1 MTTEQIIIIFLLLT
15 AIVLLIFV
23 ALWLRKL
30 LSQSSESRWQEL
42 IDLAYSQASQK
53 VSEQSKQ
60 ILAGE
65 REVIKTDLQ
74 NKHQEMVRLVDLIKK
89 DLHQSNTEL
98 AASNKDRATQFATL
112 AKQLDQ
118 QRQLTE
124 TLSTNTQE
132 LKQLLSNNQ
141 QRGGWG
147 ERILD
152 DLLRANGLI
161 EGIHYVRQK
170 QLEDSTDRPDVLLL
184 LPGKRVVPIDVKF
197 PLAELQNSLTA
208 NTSPARSAHEKAFAS
223 DVKAKVDQVAKY
235 IQPGA
240 GTLDYA
246 ILFVPNEGV
255 FSYIN
260 QFQPQV
266 VDHAI
271 GRRVLITSPFTF
283 LIVARTIIE
292 SYRNFLL
299 GDQLQEVM
307 KNLDGFMTE
316 WQKFDDSFSKIGKT
330 IDTLQ
335 KDYHAVSSTRV
346 AKLTK
351 KVQTIQR
358 LSLTAVEETKEAEE
372 DGELTPEREKF
383 VLQQL
388 EEHRQGKTHVIEDID
403 EFTASV

>member
-53 VSEQSKQ
+53 VSQQSQQ

-65 REVIKTDLQ
+65 REVIKTDLY

-266 VDHAI
+266 VDYAI
-271 GRRVLITSPFTF
+271 ARRVLITSPFTF

-316 WQKFDDSFSKIGKT
+316 WQKFDDSFSKFGKT

-335 KDYHAVSSTRV
+335 KDYYAVSSTRV

-358 LSLTAVEETKEAEE
+358 LSLTAVAETKVGEM
-372 DGELTPEREKF
+372 DGELTSDHEAF
-383 VLQQL
+383 VLKQP
-388 EEHRQGKTHVIEDID
+388 EEHR
-403 EFTASV
+403 

>member
-53 VSEQSKQ
+53 VSEQSKL

-98 AASNKDRATQFATL
+98 VASNKDRATQFATL
-112 AKQLDQ
+112 AKQLEQ

-132 LKQLLSNNQ
+132 LKTLLSNNQ

-152 DLLRANGLI
+152 DLLRANGLM

-208 NTSPARSAHEKAFAS
+208 NTAQARAAHEKAFAS
-223 DVKAKVDQVAKY
+223 DVKTKVDQVAKY

-266 VDHAI
+266 VDYAI

-299 GDQLQEVM
+299 GDQLQAVM

-346 AKLTK
+346 SKLTK
-351 KVQTIQR
+351 KIQTIQR
-358 LSLTAVEETKEAEE
+358 LSLTAVAETKEGEE
-372 DGELTPEREKF
+372 VVELPTKPDI
-383 VLQQL
+383 L
-388 EEHRQGKTHVIEDID
+388 E
-403 EFTASV
+403 A

>member
-15 AIVLLIFV
+15 AIVLLIVV

-98 AASNKDRATQFATL
+98 VASNKDRATQFATL
-112 AKQLDQ
+112 AKQLEQ

-132 LKQLLSNNQ
+132 LKTLLSNNQ

-152 DLLRANGLI
+152 DLLRANGLM

-208 NTSPARSAHEKAFAS
+208 NTTQARAAHEKAFAS
-223 DVKAKVDQVAKY
+223 DVKTKVDQVAKY

-266 VDHAI
+266 VDYAI
-271 GRRVLITSPFTF
+271 TRRVLITSPFTF

-299 GDQLQEVM
+299 GDQLQAVM

-346 AKLTK
+346 PKLTK

-358 LSLTAVEETKEAEE
+358 LSLTAVAETKEAEE
-372 DGELTPEREKF
+372 VVELPTKPDI
-383 VLQQL
+383 L
-388 EEHRQGKTHVIEDID
+388 E
-403 EFTASV
+403 A

>member
-1 MTTEQIIIIFLLLT
+1 MTTEQIIIILLLLT

-53 VSEQSKQ
+53 VSEQSKL

-98 AASNKDRATQFATL
+98 VASNKDRATQFATL
-112 AKQLDQ
+112 AKQLEQ

-132 LKQLLSNNQ
+132 LKTLLSNNQ

-152 DLLRANGLI
+152 DLLRANGLM

-208 NTSPARSAHEKAFAS
+208 NTAQARAAHEKAFAS
-223 DVKAKVDQVAKY
+223 DVKTKVDQVAKY

-266 VDHAI
+266 VDYAI

-299 GDQLQEVM
+299 GDQLQAVM

-346 AKLTK
+346 SKLTK
-351 KVQTIQR
+351 KIQTIQR
-358 LSLTAVEETKEAEE
+358 LSLTAVAETKEGEE
-372 DGELTPEREKF
+372 VVELPTKPDI
-383 VLQQL
+383 L
-388 EEHRQGKTHVIEDID
+388 E
-403 EFTASV
+403 A

>member
-1 MTTEQIIIIFLLLT
+1 MTTEQIIIILLLLT

-53 VSEQSKQ
+53 VSEQSKL

-98 AASNKDRATQFATL
+98 VASNKDRATQFATL
-112 AKQLDQ
+112 AKQLEQ

-132 LKQLLSNNQ
+132 LKTLLSNNQ

-152 DLLRANGLI
+152 DLLRANGLM

-208 NTSPARSAHEKAFAS
+208 NTAQARAAHEKAFAS
-223 DVKAKVDQVAKY
+223 DVKTKVDQVAKY

-266 VDHAI
+266 VDYAI

-299 GDQLQEVM
+299 GDQLQAVM

-330 IDTLQ
+330 IDILQ

-346 AKLTK
+346 SKLTK
-351 KVQTIQR
+351 KIQTIQR
-358 LSLTAVEETKEAEE
+358 LSLTAVAETKEAEE
-372 DGELTPEREKF
+372 VVELPTKPDI
-383 VLQQL
+383 L
-388 EEHRQGKTHVIEDID
+388 E
-403 EFTASV
+403 A

>member
-53 VSEQSKQ
+53 VSEQSKL

-112 AKQLDQ
+112 AKQLEQ

-132 LKQLLSNNQ
+132 LKTLLSNNQ

-152 DLLRANGLI
+152 DLLRANGLM

-208 NTSPARSAHEKAFAS
+208 NTAQARAAHEKAFAS
-223 DVKAKVDQVAKY
+223 DVKTKVDQVAKY

-266 VDHAI
+266 VDYAI

-299 GDQLQEVM
+299 GDQLQAVM

-346 AKLTK
+346 SKLTK
-351 KVQTIQR
+351 KIQTIQR
-358 LSLTAVEETKEAEE
+358 LSLTAVAETKEGEE
-372 DGELTPEREKF
+372 VVELPTKPDI
-383 VLQQL
+383 L
-388 EEHRQGKTHVIEDID
+388 E
-403 EFTASV
+403 A

>member
-23 ALWLRKL
+23 AFWLRKL

-65 REVIKTDLQ
+65 REVINTDLQ
-74 NKHQEMVRLVDLIKK
+74 NKHQEMVRLIDLIKK

-98 AASNKDRATQFATL
+98 VASNKDRATQFATL
-112 AKQLDQ
+112 AKQLEQ

-124 TLSTNTQE
+124 TLSTNTQQ
-132 LKQLLSNNQ
+132 LKTLLSNNQ

-152 DLLRANGLI
+152 DLLRANGLM

-197 PLAELQNSLTA
+197 PMAELQNSLTA
-208 NTSPARSAHEKAFAS
+208 NTTQARAAHEKAFAI
-223 DVKAKVDQVAKY
+223 DVKTKVDQVAKY

-260 QFQPQV
+260 QFQSQV
-266 VDHAI
+266 VDYAI

-335 KDYHAVSSTRV
+335 KDYYAVSSTRV
-346 AKLTK
+346 SKLTK
-351 KVQTIQR
+351 KIQTIQR
-358 LSLTAVEETKEAEE
+358 LSLTAVAETKEAETIA
-372 DGELTPEREKF
+372 ELPKSTEK
-383 VLQQL
+383 VL
-388 EEHRQGKTHVIEDID
+388 E
-403 EFTASV
+403 SSPN